1 MKKLRDIPLSLL
13 NLAPIR
19 HGEGTAT
26 EALLETIELAR
37 RADEF
42 GYNRYWIA
50 EHHNMSAVASAATSV
65 LIGQVAAV
73 TERIKVG
80 SGGIML
86 PNHAPYVVA
95 EQFGTLASLY
105 PGRIDLGL
113 GRAPGTDPWTAQAL
127 RRGDAT
133 AKDFPTQVT
142 EVRRYLEPAAPT
154 RRVRA
159 IPGEGTN
166 VPLYILG
173 SSTFGAALAAQ
184 EGLPF
189 VFASHFAP
197 AQLAAALEVYRTN
210 FRPSQSLEKPHAIVG
225 VNVIAA
231 DTDHDA
237 RRIFTTL
244 QRKFLTMIRG
254 ELQNLPPVDDID
266 QLWSPNEAAAV
277 TDMLRESVVGSPG
290 TVRDGLG
297 ALLKR
302 TGADELIV
310 LTETWD
316 FKDRVRS
323 YELLAELK
331 TA

>member
-1 MKKLRDIPLSLL
+1 MNHLRDIPLSLL

-19 HGEGTAT
+19 HGGTAT
-26 EALLETIELAR
+26 EALHETIELAR
-37 RADEF
+37 KAEEF
-42 GYNRYWIA
+42 GYHRYWIA
-50 EHHNMSAVASAATSV
+50 EHHNMAAVASAATSV
-65 LIGQVAAV
+65 LIGQVAAA

-95 EQFGTLASLY
+95 EQFGTLAALY

-133 AKDFPTQVT
+133 AEDFPAQVS
-142 EVRRYLEPAAPT
+142 EVRRYLAPGGPT

-173 SSTFGAALAAQ
+173 SSTFGAALAAK

-197 AQLAAALEVYRTN
+197 NQLSAALDIYRAN
-210 FRPSQSLEKPHAIVG
+210 FRPSENLDKPHAVVG

-231 DTDHDA
+231 DTDRSAQH
-237 RRIFTTL
+237 IFTTL
-244 QRKFLTMIRG
+244 QRKFLTLIRG

-266 QLWSPNEAAAV
+266 QLWSPQEASAV
-277 TDMLRESVVGSPG
+277 GAMLRASCVGSPA
-290 TVRDGLG
+290 TVRDGLNE
-297 ALLKR
+297 LVKH
-302 TGADELIV
+302 TQADELIV
-310 LTETWD
+310 LTETWE
-316 FKDRVRS
+316 FKDRIRS